1 MNRTQLL
8 KERMLALD
16 IIKGICE
23 DIKQRMNYREPA
35 LLNTAINVIEEAM
48 DIVTPKKPFTDEGEW
63 CCPLCG
69 FALALIG
76 NECELPK
83 ECPNCGQE
91 IGIINENQGGN
102 ERMEAKV
109 FNAVSPFQ
117 IGDVL
122 IVGKK
127 EKMITDIICQHKL
140 KDGST
145 RFFYQINNSKEY
157 YPIENLR
164 EGVI

>member
-1 MNRTQLL
+1 MNRMILW
-8 KERMLALD
+8 KKRIAAID
-16 IIKGICE
+16 VIKGLCE
-23 DIKQRMNYREPA
+23 DIKIRMNCREPE
-35 LLNTAINVIEEAM
+35 LLNTAFNVIEEAM
-48 DIVTPKKPFTDEGEW
+48 EMVTPKKPFRDEGEW

-69 FALALIG
+69 FALALVG
-76 NECELPK
+76 RESEVPEFCTH
-83 ECPNCGQE
+83 CGQE
-91 IGIINENQGGN
+91 IDTTIKNEGGSK
-102 ERMEAKV
+102 RMEARV

-122 IVGKK
+122 IIGNK
-127 EKMITDIICQHKL
+127 EKKITDIICQHKL
-140 KDGST
+140 KDGTT